1 MFLFFCPA
9 VLSKVIQEYV
19 SEQLFFITF
28 SLVTSRSIR
37 PFNPWTPLPLSCCLQ
52 HPQDPPVEINAP
64 KFLLDATPTLC
75 TTSNFRN
82 PYIFYCRKL
91 ELCTFFFLQTWHISI
106 TEKSFLLDPC
116 LTEGPIKSL
125 LSMSVHQFGIFPRN
139 GYLCVSP
146 LVLHFFKEWV
156 ISFFLFL
163 HNC

>member
-37 PFNPWTPLPLSCCLQ
+37 PFNPWTLP
-52 HPQDPPVEINAP
+52 PPDVYNTPKNPPPPPAEINAP

-75 TTSNFRN
+75 TTSNFRT
-82 PYIFYCRKL
+82 PYIFYSRK
-91 ELCTFFFLQTWHISI
+91 
-106 TEKSFLLDPC
+106 LDPC

-139 GYLCVSP
+139 GYLSVSP